1 MPVDL
6 DSRIVERGRQLYAR
20 IEEGAPSF
28 FAKDWKS
35 KILDRS
41 MNDDSFKVEMFRFVD
56 VFPALNESKS
66 VAQHLREYFA
76 RPDQDFSK
84 ILQWAIKSIDP
95 DSLAARIVARGI
107 GANIRSMGRQ
117 FIAGE
122 SAEGALWG
130 LRKLRKKG
138 LAFTM
143 DILGEAVVSE
153 TEADAYA
160 RQYSDLLEVM
170 GRETASWEG
179 LAPGTDG
186 LDWGSSPKINVS
198 VKASAMYSQMNARAF
213 DHSIGKA
220 KERLRPILRR
230 AMEAGAFVNLD
241 MEHHSLKSLTLAL
254 YRSLMEE
261 PEFKGYPHTGIAIQA
276 YLRESEQDVSNLI
289 DWCYAHDQR
298 VTIRLVKGAYWDTEV
313 MTARQNN
320 WPVPVFTNKHDS
332 DANFERVARL
342 VLGNHQHLNL
352 ACGSHNIRS
361 IAAVLE
367 TAHEMR
373 VPEDRLE
380 FQILYGMA
388 EPVRNALL
396 KEGLRLRLYAPI
408 GDLVPGMAYLVR
420 RLLENTSNESFLR
433 KSFLESVSHDEL
445 LRDPA
450 SVAASNRTLPGVS
463 QTGDGAEQSAAKQ
476 KDEMGPFRNIPPFD
490 WTLAEHR
497 YAMSRAIENARG
509 DLPLQIPLQ
518 IGGEAVETE
527 ATIRSINPN
536 RPEEVV
542 GLVASS
548 SAEQAKKAIGAA
560 KAALTDWRDTPAAER
575 AGYLFKAAELARKRR
590 YELCALQILEAGK
603 TWSEADGDV
612 GEAIDFLEYYGREM
626 LRLGTPREMG
636 DAPGEDSL
644 LFYEPRG
651 VVSVIAPWN
660 FPLAISMGMVS
671 AALVTGNTVV
681 YKPASDT
688 PVTGWMIYQMFQLAG
703 LKPGV
708 LNYLPGSG
716 GEIGDLLVTH
726 QDVSMTAFTGSKE
739 VGLRIIRLSSEVS
752 QGFQGM
758 KRVVAEMGGKNAI
771 IIDSDADLD
780 EAIPHVLHSAFGYQG
795 QKCSACSR
803 LVVLES
809 VHDKLIERLRAAAE
823 SIHLGASEQPWT
835 YMGAVI
841 SASAKKK
848 IKSYIEVGKQEGTL
862 VLERQPTD
870 TSGFFVPLTIFKDIL
885 PEHRLA
891 QEEIFG
897 PVLSIIKAKD
907 FDDALQIANGT
918 EYALTGGVF
927 SRSPE
932 NIAKA
937 RRQFRVGNLYIN
949 RGCTGAIVNRHPFGG
964 FKMSGVG
971 SKAGGPDYLMQFT
984 LPRNVVENTIRRGF
998 APDEG
1003 FQAA

>member
-6 DSRIVERGRQLYAR
+6 DSRIVERGRHLYER
-20 IEEGAPSF
+20 IEKSEPSF
-28 FAKDWKS
+28 FGKDWMS
-35 KILDRS
+35 KIIDRS
-41 MNDDSFKVEMFRFVD
+41 MNDNAFKVEMFRFVD
-56 VFPALNESKS
+56 VFPALDESKS

-122 SAEGALWG
+122 SAEGALSG

-143 DILGEAVVSE
+143 DILGETVVSE
-153 TEADAYA
+153 TEADEYA
-160 RQYSDLLEVM
+160 RQYHDLLEVM
-170 GRETASWEG
+170 GQEAASWEG
-179 LAPGTDG
+179 LAAGTDG

-213 DHSIGKA
+213 EHSIEKA

-230 AMEAGAFVNLD
+230 AMEVGAFVNVD

-276 YLRESEQDVSNLI
+276 YLRESEQDVSELI
-289 DWCYAHDQR
+289 DWCRTHDQR
-298 VTIRLVKGAYWDTEV
+298 ITIRLVKGAYWDTEV
-313 MTARQNN
+313 MTAQQNN
-320 WPVPVFTNKHDS
+320 WPVPVFTKKHDS

-342 VLGNHQHLNL
+342 VLGNHQHLSL

-361 IAAVLE
+361 IAAVIE

-380 FQILYGMA
+380 FQVLYGMA
-388 EPVRNALL
+388 EPIRNALL

-433 KSFLESVSHDEL
+433 KSFLESVSRDEL
-445 LRDPA
+445 LRNPV
-450 SVAASNRTLPGVS
+450 SVAVSNRTSLRAS
-463 QTGDGAEQSAAKQ
+463 ETGDEAAESTAKQ
-476 KDEMGPFRNIPPFD
+476 KDEMGPFQNIPPFD
-490 WTLAEHR
+490 WTLATHR
-497 YAMSRAIENARG
+497 IGMAQAIENVRA
-509 DLPLQIPLQ
+509 DLPLQVPLQ
-518 IGGEAVETE
+518 IAGEAVETE
-527 ATIRSINPN
+527 DTIRSINPN
-536 RPEEVV
+536 RPDEVV
-542 GLVASS
+542 GLVASA
-548 SAEQAKKAIGAA
+548 SAEQAEKAIGSA
-560 KAALTDWRDTPAAER
+560 KAAFAGWRDTSAAER

-612 GEAIDFLEYYGREM
+612 GEAIDFLEYYGREI
-626 LRLGTPREMG
+626 LRLGRPHEMG

-671 AALVTGNTVV
+671 AALATGNTVV

-688 PVTGWMIYQMFQLAG
+688 PVTGSMVYQVFQQAG

-708 LNYLPGSG
+708 LNYLPGLG
-716 GEIGDLLVTH
+716 GEIGDLLVKH
-726 QDVSMTAFTGSKE
+726 QDVSMTSFTGSKE
-739 VGLRIIRLSSEVS
+739 VGLRIIRLSSEVAQGS
-752 QGFQGM
+752 QGI

-803 LVVLES
+803 LVVLKS
-809 VHDKLIERLRAAAE
+809 VHDKMVGRLRAAAE
-823 SIHLGASEQPWT
+823 SIHLGVSEQPWT

-841 SASAKKK
+841 SASAQKK

-862 VLERQPTD
+862 VLERLPTEP
-870 TSGFFVPLTIFKDIL
+870 SGFFVPLTIFKDIL
-885 PEHRLA
+885 PGHRLA

-937 RRQFRVGNLYIN
+937 KKQFRVGNLYIN

-1003 FQAA
+1003 FEAA